1 MSNVDNIQ
9 QRLFVR
15 KDYVINLDEKIGHG
29 AFSKVYKAKYNGQL
43 VAAKLITTSKMQ
55 KKVIN
60 QLDRELRIIEILMEY
75 PHQNILKYY
84 KVEKLQNYIIILM
97 EICEGGELKK
107 KIEGCLTEAT
117 VKNYVKQLVRAYLHI
132 LKFSI
137 VHRDLKP
144 TNVLVSK
151 EGVLKLIDFGLSKVL
166 STDMTATICGS
177 PLYMA
182 PEILYKQDYDSNADI
197 WSLGILVYEMIY
209 GFTPFSESHDIK
221 SLKYNIIK
229 SKIPFPQVNTMNEQV
244 SEECKNLMKSLLSVD
259 VDNRI
264 NWMTISSHP
273 WIAEEFREYNTD
285 ITGPVNNKRIRI
297 IEDLHKMLK
306 GDLRHEPI
314 STKKEE
320 HFAND
325 DMIFSM
331 ENNKSVN
338 SANHANHANPA
349 NSVKIS
355 VEKRSNI
362 TNSDTSGL
370 CLMGSPVI
378 DSYIDKELEDVKSNR
393 YGRSA
398 PIPIPV
404 INKFTGGSRLDYVD
418 FGIQDISR
426 HVRVDTRDSITQYLY
441 SKSAPVQI
449 HNSKK

>member
-1 MSNVDNIQ
+1 MSNADNIQ

-15 KDYVINLDEKIGHG
+15 EDYVINLDEKIGHG

-43 VAAKLITTSKMQ
+43 VAAKLITTSKM
-55 KKVIN
+55 KKQVIN
-60 QLDRELRIIEILMEY
+60 QLDRELKIIEILTEY

-144 TNVLVSK
+144 TNILVSK
-151 EGVLKLIDFGLSKVL
+151 EGILKLIDFGLSKVL

-197 WSLGILVYEMIY
+197 WSLGILVYEMTY

-221 SLKYNIIK
+221 SLKFNIIK

-244 SEECKNLMKSLLSVD
+244 SEECKNLMRSLLSVD
-259 VDNRI
+259 TDNRI
-264 NWMTISSHP
+264 NWMNISSHP
-273 WIAEEFREYNTD
+273 WIAGEFREYTAD
-285 ITGPVNNKRIRI
+285 MSGPVNNKRIRI
-297 IEDLHKMLK
+297 IENLHKMLK

-314 STKKEE
+314 PTKKTEQCT
-320 HFAND
+320 ND
-325 DMIFSM
+325 DMMFSM
-331 ENNKSVN
+331 ENEKSINSAKSVN
-338 SANHANHANPA
+338 
-349 NSVKIS
+349 IS

-362 TNSDTSGL
+362 TNSDASGL

-378 DSYIDKELEDVKSNR
+378 DSYIDKELEDVESNR
-393 YGRSA
+393 YDRST

-404 INKFTGGSRLDYVD
+404 TNKFTGGSRLDYVD
-418 FGIQDISR
+418 FGRQDISR
-426 HVRVDTRDSITQYLY
+426 HVRVDTSNSIAKYLY
-441 SKSAPVQI
+441 SKSAPIQI
-449 HNSKK
+449 NNSKK